1 MKAKRLTILMLSV
14 VMLFMFTSI
23 ASANTYLN
31 QTDIRTGQ
39 GSLKVSGY
47 VYVTGGGGVVIAEV
61 YRTVNGVDEYVKMG
75 SNVLSPPSGGSGTV
89 SFNFTITDL
98 PQDTYKI
105 KYSYGG
111 NLSSLTINSYFL

>member
-1 MKAKRLTILMLSV
+1 MKVKRLTILMLSA

-23 ASANTYLN
+23 ASATTYLN

-47 VYVTGGGGVVIAEV
+47 VYVTGGGVVIAQV

-89 SFNFTITDL
+89 SFNFTITEL